1 MERILTECG
10 AGKGAVVLLDGPGGS
25 GKTELLH
32 RAAETA
38 QRRGALVLRAS
49 CSRAERALPFGVLG
63 QLLNTVPAGREP
75 GTRLQR
81 LYRRLTA
88 AVTAQDPAP
97 TPTGIGPELALL
109 LNDVAGALLELAE
122 PQPEF
127 GTEAM
132 AREGRDTGPEADAP
146 PSPGAEAR
154 AAAVTAAQAAS
165 GSAAA
170 VATDPRADLGSAAA
184 VATDPRAD
192 LGHGAVAPVSTA
204 HEEPH
209 LPHPLLFI
217 GIDNLRHADP
227 RSLDCLLYLA
237 RRTAS
242 ARIVLVLTDDAVA
255 QSGRS
260 QFRTELLDQP
270 HTRRIPLAPLTEEQV
285 AGLLGVHLDDQA
297 AAERLAPEFH
307 ACSGGNLL
315 LLRALL
321 DDHTLSGGVRK
332 EGYGRAVLRQLGRL
346 DAQVVA
352 VARAVTVLA
361 GGGHPERLARLA
373 GVDTGTVE
381 SALGLLESVGLMDG
395 PVLRH
400 DITRQAVLDDL
411 APEERDRLRQTAA
424 SLMYEQG
431 CPAPDIALHLT
442 ELDRPGGD
450 WSVDVLLEAAE
461 QELLVGRTHR
471 AVAALEAALRARTEE
486 EPGRA
491 AIEARLV
498 QVRRLFDPAAAEHH
512 LAVLTAAARAGDLD
526 PAHTIDL
533 VRQLLWQGRPA
544 EAGPL
549 LERLREERPEPHSEV
564 AAQLEDTERWLA
576 WTHPTVARRTH
587 RPAPGDGQRQHLG
600 TAPRPAASWSRP
612 TALLADA
619 LVNGRAHEVVGQAHQ
634 VLKDRGPSYDLTW
647 PEEPAL
653 LALGVLL
660 CTDSP
665 DTPAWC
671 DRLLREGHTPY
682 SPTWMGL
689 LSATRAE
696 AALRLGDLT
705 GAVEHAQQAL
715 NHISPNAWGVAIGG
729 PLGSLVLATA
739 RMGHYDEAGAYLT
752 RTVPKPMFDTRYGLH
767 YLHARGQYHLATGH
781 HHAALADFLA
791 CGDRMRAW
799 GIDVPGVVP
808 WRTGAAEAWLELGN
822 REQASRLAYDQLGR
836 PGANGARA
844 RAGALRVLAVAGPA
858 TRRPQML
865 SEALDLYERCGD
877 RYEQIRVLADLG
889 AAYHELGDNRRARTH
904 VRRARHLVALCG
916 AAPLSDG
923 LLSFPD
929 EAEEPV
935 AAPGAPVGD
944 NGLLTDSERRVAA
957 LAVGGY
963 TNREIAAKL
972 FITPSTVEQHLTRVY
987 RKLGVRCRKAL
998 PVELATS
1005 VSEAILT
1012 QEA

>member
-1 MERILTECG
+1 MKLVERVEQEIQLKRILTECS

-32 RAAETA
+32 QAAEDA
-38 QRRGALVLRAS
+38 GRHGALVLRAS

-63 QLLNTVPAGREP
+63 QLLYTVPADAGP
-75 GTRLQR
+75 GVRLQT
-81 LYRRLTA
+81 LYRRLTEA
-88 AVTAQDPAP
+88 ATTAP
-97 TPTGIGPELALL
+97 TVTGPASTPAGIGPELAQLL
-109 LNDVAGALLELAE
+109 HQVAGAVLELAE
-122 PQPEF
+122 PADDSD
-127 GTEAM
+127 G
-132 AREGRDTGPEADAP
+132 DTPM
-146 PSPGAEAR
+146 
-154 AAAVTAAQAAS
+154 V
-165 GSAAA
+165 
-170 VATDPRADLGSAAA
+170 
-184 VATDPRAD
+184 
-192 LGHGAVAPVSTA
+192 
-204 HEEPH
+204 
-209 LPHPLLFI
+209 FI

-227 RSLDCLLYLA
+227 HSLDCLLYLA
-237 RRTAS
+237 RRTGS
-242 ARIVLVLTDDAVA
+242 ARVMLVLTDDAVA
-255 QSGRS
+255 QAGRS

-270 HTRRIPLAPLTEEQV
+270 HTRRIPLVPLTEEQV
-285 AGLLGVHLDDQA
+285 AELLAGHLGDRA
-297 AAERLAPEFH
+297 EAERLAPEFQ

-321 DDHTLSGGVRK
+321 EDHEASGGVRR

-346 DAQVVA
+346 DAPVVA
-352 VARAVTVLA
+352 VARALTVL
-361 GGGHPERLARLA
+361 GCGDNPERLARLA
-373 GVDTGTVE
+373 GVDAGTAE
-381 SALGLLESVGLMDG
+381 SALRILESVGLMDG

-400 DITRQAVLDDL
+400 DIARQAVLDDL
-411 APEERDRLRQTAA
+411 PADERDALRRSAA
-424 SLMYEQG
+424 ALMYEQG
-431 CPAPDIALHLT
+431 CPAQDIAVLLT
-442 ELDRPGGD
+442 EVERPDGD

-461 QELLVGRTHR
+461 QELLAGRTHR
-471 AVAALEAALRARTEE
+471 AVAALEAALRTRPEAEAE
-486 EPGRA
+486 RA

-498 QVRRLFDPAAAEHH
+498 QVRRLFDPATAEHH
-512 LAVLTAAARAGDLD
+512 LTALTAAARSGDLD

-533 VRQLLWQGRPA
+533 VRQLLWQGRA
-544 EAGPL
+544 VEAGAL
-549 LERLREERPEPHSEV
+549 LERLREARLEPHSEV
-564 AAQLEDTERWLA
+564 AALLDDTENWLA
-576 WTHPTVARRTH
+576 WTHPTLARRTH
-587 RPAPGDGQRQHLG
+587 RPATGAEQRRPNG
-600 TAPRPAASWSRP
+600 PRPSAPWSRP

-634 VLKDRGPSYDLTW
+634 VLKDRGPSYDITW

-665 DTPAWC
+665 DAAAWC

-705 GAVEHAQQAL
+705 GAVEHAHQAL
-715 NHISPNAWGVAIGG
+715 NHISPNAWGVAVGA
-729 PLGSLVLATA
+729 PLGTLVLATA
-739 RMGHYDEAGAYLT
+739 RMGHYDEAGAHLT
-752 RTVPKPMFDTRYGLH
+752 RAVPKPMFDTRYGLH

-799 GIDVPGVVP
+799 GIDVPGIVP
-808 WRTGAAEAWLELGN
+808 WRTSAAEAWLELGN
-822 REQASRLAYDQLGR
+822 REQAARLAYDQLGR
-836 PGANGARA
+836 PGTSGARA
-844 RAGALRVLAVAGPA
+844 RAAALRVLAVAGPA

-865 SEALDLYERCGD
+865 SEALDLHERCGD
-877 RYEQIRVLADLG
+877 RYEQIRILADL
-889 AAYHELGDNRRARTH
+889 ATAYHETGDNRRARTH

-916 AAPLSDG
+916 AAPLSDS

-929 EAEEPV
+929 DMEEPSTT
-935 AAPGAPVGD
+935 PGAPRDG
-944 NGLLTDSERRVAA
+944 GLLTDSERRVAA

-987 RKLGVRCRKAL
+987 RKLGVRCRKDL
-998 PVELATS
+998 PVELSTGA
-1005 VSEAILT
+1005 VEAAVP